1 MSFCTECGAKLDE
14 GVKFCPNCGQRV
26 APKQTHPAQPIS
38 PVQTNPGSGSYDT
51 RSNSQQDNSWQGY
64 ANHND
69 YARQTPPQIS
79 PSTPVNLVQH
89 SIAMCI
95 ILSIITCGIY
105 SIFWVIQIVNDL
117 NEVSRKPQAS
127 SGGTVFLLG
136 LVTCGIYM
144 LYWLY
149 KSGEAVNEA
158 KSMRGMQAD
167 SNNGMIYLILGI
179 FGFSIVSYALLQ
191 NELNQIAAYHG
202 APNP

>member
-14 GVKFCPNCGQRV
+14 GVKFCPNCGTRV
-26 APKQTHPAQPIS
+26 SPKQSQPVQPIL
-38 PVQTNPGSGSYDT
+38 PVQANPGGDYNT
-51 RSNSQQDNSWQGY
+51 RSNPQQDNNWQSY
-64 ANHND
+64 QSQN
-69 YARQTPPQIS
+69 YYERQTPPQIS
-79 PSTPVNLVQH
+79 PSARVNLTQH

-95 ILSIITCGIY
+95 ILSIVTCGIY
-105 SIFWVIQIVNDL
+105 SIFWLIQVVNDL
-117 NEVSRKPQAS
+117 NEASNKPQAS
-127 SGGTVFLLG
+127 SGGMVFLLG

-149 KSGEAVNEA
+149 KAGEAVNEA
-158 KSMRGMQAD
+158 KSLRGMQAD

-179 FGFSIVSYALLQ
+179 FGFSIISLALIQ

>member
-1 MSFCTECGAKLDE
+1 MSFCTQCGTKLEE
-14 GVKFCPNCGQRV
+14 GVKFCPNCGQPV
-26 APKQTHPAQPIS
+26 TPKQTQPVQPIPS
-38 PVQTNPGSGSYDT
+38 VQTDSNSGSYDT
-51 RSNSQQDNSWQGY
+51 RSNPQDSNWQGY
-64 ANHND
+64 ANQNG
-69 YARQTPPQIS
+69 YTRQTQPQIS

-95 ILSIITCGIY
+95 VLSIITCGIY

-117 NEVSRKPQAS
+117 NEASRKPQAT
-127 SGGTVFLLG
+127 SGATVFLLG
-136 LVTCGIYM
+136 LVTCGICM

-158 KSMRGMQAD
+158 KAMRGMQAD

-179 FGFSIVSYALLQ
+179 FGFSIVSYSLLQ